1 MLVVVVADVVPVAAS
16 VLIVALVLRNWQE
29 EVPDKIENLPHKLAH
44 SRLIDEEALSLLHNL
59 GPKQELTRK
68 WILINCIWYILSLS
82 ILCRNR
88 TQSSQ
93 RSLFIASRTHAHI
106 NIQIHTV
113 FFPSNNTKC
122 IKCKPKGKEGPTPI
136 FFLLQPDLLWLHSF
150 FSSQSSFFRY
160 QPFENWWIYPFYP
173 RRPLVK
179 FCIMLRAYFQE
190 EVCYVV

>member
-1 MLVVVVADVVPVAAS
+1 MQF
-16 VLIVALVLRNWQE
+16 I
-29 EVPDKIENLPHKLAH
+29 KI
-44 SRLIDEEALSLLHNL
+44 
-59 GPKQELTRK
+59 
-68 WILINCIWYILSLS
+68 YILSLS

-122 IKCKPKGKEGPTPI
+122 IRCKPKGKEGPTQI
-136 FFLLQPDLLWLHSF
+136 FFDYIPSSAASLL
-150 FSSQSSFFRY
+150 SSGTNRLKIDEFT
-160 QPFENWWIYPFYP
+160 PFNP

-179 FCIMLRAYFQE
+179 LCIMLRAYFQE